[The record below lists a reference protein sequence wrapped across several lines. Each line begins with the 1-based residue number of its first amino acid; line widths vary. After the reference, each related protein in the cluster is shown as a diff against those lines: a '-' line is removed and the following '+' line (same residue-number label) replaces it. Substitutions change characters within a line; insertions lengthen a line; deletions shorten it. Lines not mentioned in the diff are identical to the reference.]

1 MSKPD
6 TGSVMDGWLDPP
18 RSQRLPGVVNWTLG
32 ADYLTDACSFESAAD
47 ALVAGWPRY
56 THDGLL
62 KPILYLYRHAAELH
76 LKAAIKVANKC
87 VAEPDP
93 DIDRWLRSPRMGGHS
108 LVALRDRLLDL
119 LNRPELNSV
128 HPTLGE
134 ESLEGRLLVELHELD
149 PHGDELRY
157 PSRWD
162 ATARANV
169 ATHMPGG
176 ADTVGRS
183 VLIDVERM
191 GADLSSLNTHLGGIH
206 DWLYEQ
212 RYRPMTEH

>member
-1 MSKPD
+1 
-6 TGSVMDGWLDPP
+6 MDGWLDPP
-18 RSQRLPGVVNWTLG
+18 RGGRLPGVVNWTLG
-32 ADYLTDACSFESAAD
+32 VDYLTDAGSFESAAD
-47 ALVAGWPRY
+47 TLVEGWQLY
-56 THDGLL
+56 TNDGLL

-76 LKAAIKVANKC
+76 LKAAIKVANEC

-93 DIDRWLRSPRMGGHS
+93 DIDGWLRTPGRGGHS

-119 LNRPELNSV
+119 LNRPELNSG
-128 HPTLGE
+128 HLPLGE
-134 ESLEGRLLVELHELD
+134 ESLEGRLLVELHALD
-149 PHGDELRY
+149 PRGDELRY

-162 ATARANV
+162 AIAKANV
-169 ATHMPGG
+169 ATRMPGG

-191 GADLSSLNTHLGGIH
+191 GADLSNLNTHLGGIH

-212 RYRPMTEH
+212 RYRPMTESS